1 MAGKSPSPLSHR
13 RIPHDDV
20 FVCPSLR
27 LKRQHPST
35 TLDITIESKLLFVDF
50 YYATFD
56 SNRAGLAGLYRDHSM
71 LTFETSSVQGV
82 GGIIEKLTSLPFE
95 KVKHEV
101 GTLDAQPSSEQ
112 GGILVLVTGR
122 LLVDEEQ
129 NPMNY
134 TQAFQLLPDG
144 AGSYFVFND
153 VFRLIYNA

>member
-1 MAGKSPSPLSHR
+1 MAE
-13 RIPHDDV
+13 
-20 FVCPSLR
+20 
-27 LKRQHPST
+27 Q
-35 TLDITIESKLLFVDF
+35 FVDF